1 MNFIHMY
8 IRFTPILSTAVDKT
22 LSLYTIKEACE
33 KTGIFLLNLEANKL
47 APKEPTNLFSSAK
60 KDNKQRRTRGEEQ
73 KKRGRRKRESI
84 KATRG

>member
-1 MNFIHMY
+1 MY

-22 LSLYTIKEACE
+22 LSLYTIKEACG

-73 KKRGRRKRESI
+73 KKKRGRRKRESI